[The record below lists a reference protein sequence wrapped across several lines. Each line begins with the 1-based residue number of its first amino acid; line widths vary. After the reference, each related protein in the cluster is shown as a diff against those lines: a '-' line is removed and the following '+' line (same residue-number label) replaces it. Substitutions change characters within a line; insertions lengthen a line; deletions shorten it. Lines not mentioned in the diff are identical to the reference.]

1 MMAKSKVAIIRCES
15 YDEETVYAALSR
27 GVKLLGGIGS
37 FVRKGEK
44 ILMKPNVLAGSA
56 PDLAVTTHP
65 AVFNA
70 VARILTAAG
79 AEVSYGDSPGF
90 GKPLDALT
98 KSGLSQVAERY
109 GLPLADFEHGQSVE
123 NPDGFVGKR
132 FDIANAALETDGIVS
147 LPKMKTHALT
157 RVTGAVKNQFGCV
170 YGLNKAAFHVRVP
183 NQVHFSKMLV
193 DLNLMLRTRL
203 FVMDGIM
210 AMEGNGPRGGKPV
223 AMNCLVIS
231 SDPVAVDSTFCRMID
246 LDPTFI
252 PTITHGAERGLGKY
266 EVADIEYLGD
276 DPASFRKPDFDAV
289 RKPVIDTNKKGL
301 GAGPAFLQNA
311 IYPRPVIDPAIC
323 VKCGICVESCPVEGK
338 AVNFRNGNRKAPP
351 VYTYSKCI
359 RCYCCQEMCPY
370 KAITVKRPWLGRL
383 LSRS

>member
-1 MMAKSKVAIIRCES
+1 MAKSKVAVIRCES
-15 YDEETVYAALSR
+15 YDEDVVYAAVSR
-27 GVKLLGGIGS
+27 GVELLGGIGA

-56 PDLAVTTHP
+56 PELAVTTHP

-70 VARILTAAG
+70 VARILTAADV
-79 AEVSYGDSPGF
+79 EVSYGDSPGF
-90 GKPLDALT
+90 GKPLDALA

-109 GLPLADFEHGQSVE
+109 GIPLADFEHGQSVE

-132 FDIANAALETDGIVS
+132 FDLSNAALETDGIVS

-183 NQVHFSKMLV
+183 NQVLFSKMLI
-193 DLNLMLRTRL
+193 DLNLMLKTRL

-210 AMEGNGPRGGKPV
+210 AMEGNGPRGGTPV
-223 AMNCLVIS
+223 AMNCLIIS
-231 SDPVAVDSTFCRMID
+231 SDPIAVDSTFCRMID

-266 EVADIEYLGD
+266 EVSDIEYLGD

-289 RKPVIDTNKKGL
+289 RKPVTETNVTGL

-323 VKCGICVESCPVEGK
+323 VKCGVCVESCPVEGK
-338 AVNFRNGNRKAPP
+338 AVNFRNGNRKSPP
-351 VYTYSKCI
+351 EYTYSKCI

-370 KAITVKRPWLGRL
+370 KAISVKRPWLGRL